1 MSLYHL
7 KGSCYPRG
15 FFLSWRRFV
24 LGGIQTHRGS
34 LSVCLQLNKL
44 EHKGGKNTDDILDSQ
59 PDD

>member
-1 MSLYHL
+1 M
-7 KGSCYPRG
+7 
-15 FFLSWRRFV
+15 
-24 LGGIQTHRGS
+24 LGGIQTHSGS